1 MISKLHLKN
10 FIAFTDLSLDF
21 SPGINIVI
29 GENGTGNTAFKEIPH
44 EAHS

>member
-1 MISKLHLKN
+1 MITNLQLQN
-10 FIAFTDLSLDF
+10 FTAFTDLAIDF